1 MKYRSHRN
9 RVSVFFARSA
19 TRSLIGGLS
28 AAAAWSMVA
37 ALTAFWPDRLESDWA
52 YTGNLA
58 AACGALA
65 IALALAAFAGVR
77 FTVFQRLQRLSPWL
91 VALALF
97 LAAWEAV
104 TAKLG
109 LLPLPFFPPPQA
121 IVEVVVDDWGRLAAG
136 IFASARLLA
145 TGYFLGAAVG
155 FVTGVA
161 IGWSRLPGFLVPP
174 RFRVFWPPPAP

>member
-1 MKYRSHRN
+1 VSSVVDEISRSQKPGFG
-9 RVSVFFARSA
+9 FFARSA
-19 TRSLIGGLS
+19 NRSLIGGLS
-28 AAAAWSMVA
+28 AAAAWCMVA
-37 ALTAFWPDRLESDWA
+37 ALTAFWPDKLESDWA

-65 IALALAAFAGVR
+65 VALALAAFAGVR

-91 VALALF
+91 FALALF

-121 IVEVVVDDWGRLAAG
+121 ISRQTRRDAMAA
-136 IFASARLLA
+136 
-145 TGYFLGAAVG
+145 
-155 FVTGVA
+155 
-161 IGWSRLPGFLVPP
+161 
-174 RFRVFWPPPAP
+174 